1 MHDKTAKIPIRG
13 ASRHGI
19 DISGGIPVAGHQAP
33 RYTAHIAFLACMMLA
48 GCAAMTNTGAGS
60 EAGRMDTTAARMQ
73 ARTGAE
79 SHAIRRGGAMKHVRG
94 VVQQIEWIPAQQADI
109 AVSGA
114 TGAVAIGGSVA
125 DGGSPAGFR
134 VTLRT
139 DDGSLQS
146 VMVGMQPEC
155 NVGDRVTYSDGI
167 VAR

>member
-1 MHDKTAKIPIRG
+1 MHDTTAQIPIRG
-13 ASRHGI
+13 ANRPGI
-19 DISGGIPVAGHQAP
+19 DISGNLPVAGHPAS
-33 RYTAHIAFLACMMLA
+33 RHTAHLVFLACMMLA
-48 GCAAMTNTGAGS
+48 GCAAMTNTGTGS

-79 SHAIRRGGAMKHVRG
+79 SHVLRPGETMKHLRG

-114 TGAVAIGGSVA
+114 AASGGSVSDA
-125 DGGSPAGFR
+125 GSPAGYR

-146 VMVGMQPEC
+146 IMVGMQPQC